1 MCLIV
6 NKLEKEIMDNIFL
19 SFSVITVLLNK
30 YLVLLREN
38 CVVVNLKNGMGE
50 AVYRLLSIGK
60 GQKVIIR
67 I

>member
-38 CVVVNLKNGMGE
+38 CVVVNLKNGMG
-50 AVYRLLSIGK
+50 RPCTGCCLLGK
-60 GQKVIIR
+60 VRK
-67 I
+67 